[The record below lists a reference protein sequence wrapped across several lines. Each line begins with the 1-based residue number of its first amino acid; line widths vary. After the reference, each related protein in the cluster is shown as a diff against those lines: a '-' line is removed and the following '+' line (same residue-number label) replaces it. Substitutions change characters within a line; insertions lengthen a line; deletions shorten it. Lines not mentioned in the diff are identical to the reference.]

1 MILKS
6 PCKYITIAQPSIYA
20 FGIRQ
25 SLHRNMS
32 RQGTDFH
39 IPSGSPNNQARLVF
53 LLILSQEQSHLW

>member
-25 SLHRNMS
+25 SLHRAGKEQIS
-32 RQGTDFH
+32 K